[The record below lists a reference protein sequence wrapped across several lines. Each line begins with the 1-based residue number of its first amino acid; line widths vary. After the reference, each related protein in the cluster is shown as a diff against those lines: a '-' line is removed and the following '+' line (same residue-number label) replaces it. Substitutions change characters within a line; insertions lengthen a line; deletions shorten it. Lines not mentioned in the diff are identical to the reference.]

1 MEGCQQTLTWI
12 LIIAILVVVF
22 PFWLLGSLL
31 CGLGPLIDVP
41 PATMEPTALP
51 QRQAA
56 AHHPADT
63 GLVEDSGG

>member
-12 LIIAILVVVF
+12 LIGVVIVVVL

-41 PATMEPTALP
+41 PSTMEPTAATQL
-51 QRQAA
+51 RVL
-56 AHHPADT
+56 HPSDT